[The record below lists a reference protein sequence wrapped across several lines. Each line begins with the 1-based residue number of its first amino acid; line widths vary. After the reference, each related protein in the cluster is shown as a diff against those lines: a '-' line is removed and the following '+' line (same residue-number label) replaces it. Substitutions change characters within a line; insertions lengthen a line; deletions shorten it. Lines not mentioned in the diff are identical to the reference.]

1 MHYLSPSR
9 VSRAPLSPAAENVGA
24 RSMRNMPTG
33 SGLIRTARL
42 PHSTYRN
49 RLKSGACD
57 LRTQFI
63 FNRVHAAGKEAVM
76 NALLDD
82 ESLIGKECVSF
93 ALPGYR

>member
-1 MHYLSPSR
+1 
-9 VSRAPLSPAAENVGA
+9 
-24 RSMRNMPTG
+24 MPTG

-49 RLKSGACD
+49 RLKAEHVIYERNSS
-57 LRTQFI
+57 

-82 ESLIGKECVSF
+82 ESLIGEECVSF